1 MKTKLFL
8 TAFLVVTILSVVSC
22 TSTQEQSTPDKVS
35 LELST
40 DYFTHVN
47 AVTREV
53 EVAKGGTITITLG
66 SNQTTGFQWSELAQ
80 IGDAT
85 IMEQTSHEYVA
96 LEAESGAEVMGAP
109 GKEEWTFKALKSG
122 TTTISMEYS
131 RPWENGEKGVWKFS
145 LTVTVKP

>member
-8 TAFLVVTILSVVSC
+8 TAFLVVTVLSVVGC

-53 EVAKGGTITITLG
+53 EVAKGGTITVILG
-66 SNQTTGFQWSELAQ
+66 SNQTTGFQWSEQAQ
-80 IGDAT
+80 ITDAT
-85 IMEQTSHEYVA
+85 ILEQTSHKFVT
-96 LEAESGAEVMGAP
+96 LEAESGTEVMGAS
-109 GKEEWTFKALKSG
+109 GKEEWTFKALSSG
-122 TTTISMEYS
+122 TTIISMEYS
-131 RPWENGEKGVWKFS
+131 RPWESGEKGVWKFS